1 MTAHARARV
10 SRLQRTEASRCERS
24 DLILFGLGEHRVI
37 SLLAEPVRASD
48 SYFPNQ
54 ASVSHF
60 PVSRIPFRN
69 GRRDRFR
76 SVHVA
81 RNVAS
86 RAPQNRPIDS
96 SRVFGPERRH
106 ARAQDKRK
114 RGGSRDFDDERLMHS
129 NVECNVLRAARREC
143 SFLFWQ
149 GSALF
154 CTLHEIDRRWNP
166 RCWSEIIPHY
176 YRAAAACTSR
186 ELRRRP
192 S

>member
-114 RGGSRDFDDERLMHS
+114 RGGSTRRLLARLLLRRLS
-129 NVECNVLRAARREC
+129 RAAFNFESDSSVSIQLSRN
-143 SFLFWQ
+143 
-149 GSALF
+149 A
-154 CTLHEIDRRWNP
+154 TLTMNV
-166 RCWSEIIPHY
+166 
-176 YRAAAACTSR
+176 
-186 ELRRRP
+186 
-192 S
+192 